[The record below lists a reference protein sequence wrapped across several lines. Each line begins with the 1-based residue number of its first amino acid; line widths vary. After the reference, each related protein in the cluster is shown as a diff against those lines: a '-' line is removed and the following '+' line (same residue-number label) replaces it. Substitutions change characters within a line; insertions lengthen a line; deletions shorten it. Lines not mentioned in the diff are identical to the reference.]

1 MARET
6 LTADRESLAAHREA
20 AARQL
25 RDVGLRVTG
34 PRLEVLQLLA
44 AEPHQD
50 VESITEAARERLGT
64 LTSQAVYEMLRN
76 FLETGLVRK
85 FERPGRTAV
94 FELSGPPHHHALC
107 TRCGRVANVDAEAPA
122 PPRKGLRGWRV
133 DDTELVFHGECPDC
147 RVRRPE

>member
-1 MARET
+1 MASDT
-6 LTADRESLAAHREA
+6 LAADREGAIQL
-20 AARQL
+20 L

-50 VESITEAARERLGT
+50 VESITEAARSRLGT

-76 FLETGLVRK
+76 FMETGLVRK

-94 FELSGPPHHHALC
+94 FELSGPPHQHALC
-107 TRCGRVANVDAEAPA
+107 SQCGRVANVEVELPPA
-122 PPRKGLRGWRV
+122 PMKGLRGWRIG
-133 DDTELVFHGECPDC
+133 DTELVFLGECPDC
-147 RVRRPE
+147 RGRRPK